1 MAGAEQR
8 GQRRRHHRRIE
19 SVDRRQPRGDG
30 FLLLLLRRRQI
41 RADAL
46 EYLRGHADALA
57 QRRVRVDRLADV
69 GGVAAHLHREADLAH
84 QVAGVRA
91 DDAAADAAVRR
102 LVEQQLGEAFVAAV
116 GDGALDGMQPTL
128 RQTPPSV

>member
-1 MAGAEQR
+1 
-8 GQRRRHHRRIE
+8 
-19 SVDRRQPRGDG
+19 
-30 FLLLLLRRRQI
+30 
-41 RADAL
+41 
-46 EYLRGHADALA
+46 
-57 QRRVRVDRLADV
+57 
-69 GGVAAHLHREADLAH
+69 
-84 QVAGVRA
+84 VRA